1 MLFLVHMVVNIPKD
15 LPEAEVERILAEEK
29 AYSQKLQHE
38 GKWPHIWRVV
48 GEYANYSIFDVKDN
62 NELHELL
69 SKLPLFPYMEIK
81 VTPLAT
87 HPSSIKK
94 NKLG

>member
-87 HPSSIKK
+87 HPSSIK
-94 NKLG
+94 